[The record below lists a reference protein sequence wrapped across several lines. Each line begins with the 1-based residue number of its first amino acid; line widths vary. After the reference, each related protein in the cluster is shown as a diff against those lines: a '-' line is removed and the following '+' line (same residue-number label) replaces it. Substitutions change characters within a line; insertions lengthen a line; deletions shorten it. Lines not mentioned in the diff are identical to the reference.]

1 MRFIVLTLF
10 PEMFPGP
17 LGYSLAGKALQKN
30 LWQLEVITIRDFAS
44 DKHQTVDAP
53 GFGGGPGLV
62 MQADVLDH
70 ALSVATHGLKN
81 PGFFYFSPRGKP
93 MVQADLH
100 IWSQTMDEMVL
111 LCGRY
116 EGVDQRLLDHWSF
129 QEISL
134 GDFVLA
140 GGEIPAYALME
151 GCVRLLPG
159 TLKQPETLQQESFE
173 SGLLE
178 YPHYTRPQIW
188 KGRSVPDILLSG
200 NHAEIASWRR
210 QQTEVITQ
218 ERRPDLW
225 EKYQQRQK
233 DNIKK

>member
-1 MRFIVLTLF
+1 
-10 PEMFPGP
+10 
-17 LGYSLAGKALQKN
+17 
-30 LWQLEVITIRDFAS
+30 
-44 DKHQTVDAP
+44 
-53 GFGGGPGLV
+53 
-62 MQADVLDH
+62 LDR

-93 MVQADLH
+93 MVQTDLH
-100 IWSQTMDEMVL
+100 MWSQTMDEMVL

-129 QEISL
+129 QEVSL

-151 GCVRLLPG
+151 GCIRLLPG

-188 KGRSVPDILLSG
+188 KGRSVPEVLLSG

-210 QQTEVITQ
+210 QKAEVITQ